1 MQNILLS
8 IDGSKSSTPYTDI
21 TNTWTN
27 LTLLCSF
34 TNATIGA
41 CTDVSIRN
49 ADVFQYIHLFHEN
62 TVNGVSC
69 NIHIVTGNGSF
80 QMIRLEGWL
89 LPATQGTDYS
99 ITTDAVT
106 RSATIPWLGSA
117 TRITYDMTVL
127 CFEELFNRIC
137 QVVYNYFTIKINYWS
152 ITKF

>member
-1 MQNILLS
+1 MQNPLMS

-41 CTDVSIRN
+41 CTDVSISDT
-49 ADVFQYIHLFHEN
+49 DVFQYIHLFHEN
-62 TVNGVSC
+62 TVIGVSC
-69 NIHIVTGNGSF
+69 NIHIVTGNVSF

-89 LPATQGTDYS
+89 RPATQGSDHS
-99 ITTDAVT
+99 ITTDA
-106 RSATIPWLGSA
+106 ATCSTTITWLGSA
-117 TRITYDMTVL
+117 TTITYDMTVL
-127 CFEELFNRIC
+127 RVKELFHRIC